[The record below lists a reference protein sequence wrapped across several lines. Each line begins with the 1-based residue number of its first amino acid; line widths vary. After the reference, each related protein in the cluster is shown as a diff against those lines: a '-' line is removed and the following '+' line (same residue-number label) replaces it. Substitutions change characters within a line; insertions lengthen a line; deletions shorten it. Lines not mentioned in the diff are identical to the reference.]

1 MALPGF
7 AAESSLYAT
16 RNQYRMTG
24 ALPCAEID
32 AGITTM
38 GDASATLAAR
48 PRIAADHAVRSHGQA
63 EETTVAAGALPRLN
77 ISDVYVTGASSGGYM
92 ATQLQVAYSDAFQG
106 AGIFTAGPYYCG
118 SGDLAAI
125 AAECGSVPLPTS
137 LAQSEADAAKFSALG
152 LIDPISNLAHRNI
165 YVYHG
170 LADEVVSAPVA
181 DEGAEFY
188 EHFGA
193 NVQYNSTSLAGH
205 SWVSPLGPVEC
216 SLTFP
221 PFINN
226 CGNDPEGE
234 MLTHWFGSVNP
245 PNNGTLGGTLSEFS
259 QSAYVPGGSDP
270 ATISLGPT
278 GLLYTPASCAAGASC
293 KLIVALHGCLTSQD
307 LIGDTFA
314 NDSYLNQYA
323 DTNNLV
329 ILYPQAQT
337 ALVPLNPQGCWDWFG
352 YTGPGPGYAVKG
364 APQMV
369 TIMNMVNALGG

>member
-1 MALPGF
+1 
-7 AAESSLYAT
+7 
-16 RNQYRMTG
+16 MTG
-24 ALPCAEID
+24 AVRWAEMD
-32 AGITTM
+32 AGITPA
-38 GDASATLAAR
+38 GDASASMARHPRTGADPAA
-48 PRIAADHAVRSHGQA
+48 AHHGQA
-63 EETTVAAGALPRLN
+63 AATEATTGAAAPLPRLN
-77 ISDVYVTGASSGGYM
+77 ISGVYVTGASSGGYM
-92 ATQLQVAYSDAFQG
+92 ATQLQVAYSDTFQG

-125 AAECGSVPLPTS
+125 AAECGSVPLPTA
-137 LAQSEADAAKFSALG
+137 LPRSEADAAKFSALG
-152 LIDPISNLAHRNI
+152 LIDPITNLAHRNI

-193 NVQYNSTSLAGH
+193 NVLYNSTSLAGH

-216 SLTFP
+216 PLTFP
-221 PFINN
+221 PFINH

-234 MLTHWFGSVNP
+234 MLTHWLGSVNP
-245 PNNGTLGGTLSEFS
+245 PNNGTLSGTLSEFG
-259 QSAYVPGGSDP
+259 QSAYVPGGGDP
-270 ATISLGPT
+270 AAISLGPT
-278 GLLYTPASCAAGASC
+278 GLLYTPPSCAAGAPC
-293 KLIVALHGCLTSQD
+293 KLVVALHGCLTSQE

-329 ILYPQAQT
+329 ILYPQALT
-337 ALVPLNPQGCWDWFG
+337 TLVPLDPQGCWDWFG
-352 YTGPGPGYAVKG
+352 YTGPGPGYAVQG

-369 TIMNMVNALGG
+369 TIMNMVHALGG